1 MAVNMLD
8 AYDEDGEFDVL
19 LALDA
24 LLAEIDALRKQHEED
39 QKRINRFNKVPEQ
52 TATHPNQKVVQFDD
66 MGNLI

>member
-39 QKRINRFNKVPEQ
+39 QKRIRVLRYAYQREVGRNAN
-52 TATHPNQKVVQFDD
+52 
-66 MGNLI
+66 